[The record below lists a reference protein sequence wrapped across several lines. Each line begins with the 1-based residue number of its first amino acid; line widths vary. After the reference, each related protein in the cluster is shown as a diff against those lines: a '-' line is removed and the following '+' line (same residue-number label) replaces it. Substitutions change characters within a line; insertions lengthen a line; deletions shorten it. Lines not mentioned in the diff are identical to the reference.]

1 VQAERNH
8 DTAAFSRLLRDQL
21 IYVAFNGWVFTKK
34 DVISKMRY
42 IDVEKYDPDNIKV
55 RLQVETQHL
64 LLTI

>member
-1 VQAERNH
+1 
-8 DTAAFSRLLRDQL
+8 
-21 IYVAFNGWVFTKK
+21 VAFNGWVFTKK

-64 LLTI
+64 LLTISSEGEHDRP